1 MSTTLPASLAA
12 FPHRRAGHCGSGSL
26 RDLLEHRGLDF
37 GAGPLSEAAVFGL
50 SGALGFL
57 YLELPQLRPPVYL
70 VGRTADLER
79 DIAAHL
85 GIGLEIRDTDDPEE
99 GWALVRDEID
109 AGRPPMI
116 WADIKHLEYLRVRM
130 HNTRH
135 DVLVVGYDEDAGVA
149 WIADNDRDELQPCS
163 LEALARARSSQAFPG
178 PNRHTVFAYD
188 WPAALRDPAA
198 ATRDAVARAVATMR
212 GEGGTALA
220 GLEGSTGLAGVAAFA
235 EALPRW
241 PATFGDGLDAALSG
255 LRVFIVKAGTAGA
268 MFRSLQAGFLHELGD
283 LLGDAGLGRAGAAY
297 DELVAA
303 WTALAD
309 AAAERD
315 AARCAELAGEIE
327 ALEREGVE
335 RMARWLA
342 A

>member
-1 MSTTLPASLAA
+1 MSVPTAIAA
-12 FPHRRAGHCGSGSL
+12 FPHRRAGHCGSGAL
-26 RDLLEHRGLDF
+26 RDLLEHQGLDY
-37 GAGPLSEAAVFGL
+37 GDGPLSEAAVFGL

-57 YLELPQLRPPVYL
+57 YLELPQMRPPVYL
-70 VGRTADLER
+70 VGRTADLET

-85 GIGLEIRDTDDPEE
+85 GIGLDVRDTDDADE

-109 AGRPPMI
+109 AGRPPMV

-135 DVLVVGYDEDAGVA
+135 DVIVVGYDEDAGVA

-163 LEALARARSSQAFPG
+163 LEALARARNSPAFPG

-188 WPAALRDPAA
+188 WPEALRDPAA
-198 ATRDAVARAVATMR
+198 ATRDAVRRAVRTMR
-212 GEGGTALA
+212 GEGGGSALA
-220 GLEGSTGLAGVAAFA
+220 DLQGNSGLAGVAAFA

-241 PATFGDGLDAALSG
+241 PQTFGDGLDPALSG

-268 MFRSLQAGFLHELGD
+268 MFRSLQAGFLHELGG
-283 LLGDAGLGRAGAAY
+283 LLGERGLVDAGAVY

-303 WTALAD
+303 WRELAE
-309 AAAERD
+309 AAGERD
-315 AARCAELAGEIE
+315 HARCAEIVRDVA
-327 ALEREGVE
+327 ALEERGVE
-335 RMARWLA
+335 RMEGWLA